1 MRHISLKRI
10 WVGIFATVL
19 LLMGSLS
26 ASAQYYLNVYEKSGS
41 NSKYAIS
48 NLDSVSIVKYD
59 VANVLRLT
67 INYSRL
73 NLETGESSQLSVRG
87 FASNGTEI
95 PLTGVTW
102 NSSNTAVATVDTKGV
117 IKTYKS
123 GNATITASI
132 GPIYV
137 TCSLTVVDHTY
148 TMADLSRIVINK
160 NSVNIETGDSTKLA
174 ARGYASNGI
183 EITLK
188 NILWK
193 SSNPAVATIDENGMV
208 KTHKSGNATI
218 SVSFGLITSS
228 CYITVVDHTYTTADV
243 VRIGIDKKEVNIITG
258 DRVALSVKGYA
269 KNGVEVPL
277 SDVVWKSDKAEI
289 ATVDASGF
297 VRTYKQ
303 GTAHIIA
310 LQGSYKDT
318 CTVTVSNLYADA
330 GLYLGVMG
338 FNSELYT
345 QPISIL
351 NKSTKPHFNSFIKGF
366 KSENQT
372 ILYYAVDQAIDALH
386 SVVVPENLSTV
397 AIVTFSDGL
406 DEGSRKKRNL
416 NSTEY
421 VKYLSNKIATD
432 SVGGLPITAYTIGLL
447 GTLQQEEVEEF
458 HAVLKKLSS
467 SDSLAMEV
475 DSIQELTTTFEKIAN
490 NLTNMTNYQ
499 TMTLPIP
506 RTDDYDTIRFTLD
519 IGLKVDPVTTRRK
532 PVLPATASKIYI
544 EGVYLEEQITEDS
557 IRFYLMDLNYCG
569 IDSLPYTMVEGFE
582 NEKGDVEF
590 VFNKVLPKDN
600 SKPTILEWKKRKSYS
615 SWLWNDEFDPDESP
629 DIVIDKS
636 SAIIMLV
643 LDCSSSLGNEKNSNS
658 DFVKM
663 QDQAIS
669 FVNMLYSSYNDTS
682 IGGNVVNNAGYEYVD
697 LGLSVLWATYNVGAT
712 KPEEY
717 GNYYAWG
724 ETETKSNYNWTS
736 YKFRTS
742 GDSYSNVKLNKYVT
756 SSTYGT
762 VDNKT
767 KLELTDDVA
776 HEVWG
781 GDWRIPTQAELAEL
795 LNSNNCTWT
804 WTTQNGVKGYKVT
817 SKITGYTDKSI
828 FIPAAGYYNTS
839 SRYDAGTYVYLWSSS
854 LYSGN
859 VAYYTYCN
867 SSSRYANGTGKYR
880 NYGFSI
886 RPVISKPVEYE
897 YVDLGLSVKWATFN
911 VGASKPEEYGNYYA
925 WGETETKSTYNW
937 STYKWCNGSSTT
949 LTKYNNSSSYGT
961 VDNKTTLDAS
971 DDVAHVKWGGNWRM
985 PTKAEYDELLNSNNC
1000 TWTWT
1005 TQNGV
1010 NGYRVT
1016 SKKTGYT
1023 NKSIF
1028 LPAAGWY
1035 NSSGYNTEKCV
1046 YWSKSLSIP
1055 QGAYLIF
1062 GNTWESNASN
1072 RNVGCSVRP
1081 VCP

>member
-59 VANVLRLT
+59 VANVSRLT

-102 NSSNTAVATVDTKGV
+102 KSSNTAVATVDTKGV

-132 GPIYV
+132 GSIYV

-160 NSVNIETGDSTKLA
+160 NSANIETGDSTKLA

-258 DRVALSVKGYA
+258 DSVALSVKGYA

-338 FNSELYT
+338 FNSELYLK
-345 QPISIL
+345 PISIL
-351 NKSTKPHFNSFIKGF
+351 NNKTKAEFDYFISNLKTKSDTH
-366 KSENQT
+366 
-372 ILYYAVDQAIDALH
+372 LYYAVEQAIEALH
-386 SVVVPENLSTV
+386 GVVVPENLSNV
-397 AIVTFSDGL
+397 AIITFSDGL
-406 DEGSRKKRNL
+406 DEGSRDNRFSSPVAWEKHL
-416 NSTEY
+416 A
-421 VKYLSNKIATD
+421 NKIAKD
-432 SVGGLPITAYTIGLL
+432 SIGGLPITAYSIGMKGDDLDED
-447 GTLQQEEVEEF
+447 QVEDF
-458 HAVLKKLSS
+458 HQVLKKLAS
-467 SDSLAMEV
+467 SDSLAMKV
-475 DSIQELTTTFEKIAN
+475 DSIQELTTRFEQIAR
-490 NLTNMTNYQ
+490 NLTDITNYQ
-499 TMTLPIP
+499 TVTVAIP
-506 RTDDYDTIRFTLD
+506 RTYDYDTIRFTFD
-519 IGLKVDPVTTRRK
+519 LKRDENPLITSSLK
-532 PVLPATASKIYI
+532 YI
-544 EGVYLEEQITEDS
+544 EGVYYEDS
-557 IRFYLMDLNYCG
+557 VSKESNRYYLKDLKCCG
-569 IDSLPYTMVEGFE
+569 IDSLSYSMVEGFKITE
-582 NEKGDVEF
+582 GKNTGKIEF
-590 VFNKVLPKDN
+590 VFREVLCQDNKNIIKAN
-600 SKPTILEWKKRKSYS
+600 IMEWKKGVSYS
-615 SWLWNDEFDPDESP
+615 SWRRNKEFDPDGLP
-629 DIVIDKS
+629 DILVEKS
-636 SAIIMLV
+636 SALIILV
-643 LDCSSSLGNEKNSNS
+643 LDCSTSLENENKDENS
-658 DFVKM
+658 DFAKM
-663 QDQAIS
+663 KKQAKS
-669 FVNMLYSSYNDTS
+669 FVNMLYNSYNDAS

-1005 TQNGV
+1005 MQNGV
-1010 NGYRVT
+1010 IGYRVT